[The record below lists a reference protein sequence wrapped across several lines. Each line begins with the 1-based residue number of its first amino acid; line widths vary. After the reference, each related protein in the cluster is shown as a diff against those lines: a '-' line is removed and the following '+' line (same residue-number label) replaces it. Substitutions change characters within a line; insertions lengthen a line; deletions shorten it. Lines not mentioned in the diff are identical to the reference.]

1 MKKIF
6 LLIAAVFVMQLLQA
20 AGPSPKVAEAFEKD
34 FGKTSNVNW
43 HEVPDGYTA
52 FFTRGSIHHR
62 VVYNNAGVLVHTLRY
77 YNVEELPSLIRSK
90 LNRRYPDKTI
100 FGVTEDATQDE

>member
-1 MKKIF
+1 MKNIF
-6 LLIAAVFVMQLLQA
+6 LLAFAALVTSA
-20 AGPSPKVAEAFEKD
+20 AWGGGPTPKVAEAFEKD

-43 HEVPDGYTA
+43 HEVANGYTE

-62 VVYNNAGVLVHTLRY
+62 VVYNNAGVLIHSLRY
-77 YNVEELPSLIRSK
+77 YNAEELPSLIRSK

-100 FGVTEDATQDE
+100 FGVTEDASQDE